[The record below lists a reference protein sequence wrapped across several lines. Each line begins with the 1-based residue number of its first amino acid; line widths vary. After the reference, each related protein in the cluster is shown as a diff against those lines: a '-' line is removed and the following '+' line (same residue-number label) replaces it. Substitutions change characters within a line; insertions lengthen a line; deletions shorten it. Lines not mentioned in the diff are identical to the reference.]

1 MFMFVG
7 MILVI
12 DSVIKKAMFIL
23 ISLVISRTK
32 TMGGS
37 VNQEA

>member
-1 MFMFVG
+1 MFVRV
-7 MILVI
+7 ILGIDNVI
-12 DSVIKKAMFIL
+12 RKAMFIL

-37 VNQEA
+37 INQEA